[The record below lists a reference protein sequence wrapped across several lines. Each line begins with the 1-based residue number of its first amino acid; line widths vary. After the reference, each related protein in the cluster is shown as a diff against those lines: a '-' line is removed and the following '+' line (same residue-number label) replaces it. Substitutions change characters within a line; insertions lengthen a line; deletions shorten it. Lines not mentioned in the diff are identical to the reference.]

1 MAESNQAE
9 AALRESEERFRSA
22 FEHTNVAMVLTDINN
37 RFVRVNRV
45 FALMFGYSPSEMLG
59 MSTADVT
66 HADDLAESQAL
77 RDALLSGQATH
88 FQMEKRYLHKDG
100 HVFWGLTN
108 VSLVRDPLGQPV
120 QYFGQV
126 QDITQRK
133 RDEEALA
140 SYNRRLRILR
150 QIDSALISGE
160 DPAAIAA
167 TALPLLRDLLGVGRA
182 IVNLFDLARSEVEW
196 LAAAGRRRVRVGP
209 GVRYSIQFMGDVEA
223 LQRGEHQLIDI
234 RTLPPG
240 PEVDALFGSGI
251 HTYVVVPMIANA
263 SSCMLRNS
271 KPGSR
276 SERGTWKRR
285 TPNWS
290 R

>member
-22 FEHTNVAMVLTDINN
+22 FEHTNVAMVLTDIHN

-120 QYFGQV
+120 QYVGQLL
-126 QDITQRK
+126 DITDRK
-133 RDEEALA
+133 RAEEALA
-140 SYNRRLRILR
+140 SYNRRLHILR
-150 QIDSALISGE
+150 RIDSA
-160 DPAAIAA
+160 
-167 TALPLLRDLLGVGRA
+167 
-182 IVNLFDLARSEVEW
+182 
-196 LAAAGRRRVRVGP
+196 
-209 GVRYSIQFMGDVEA
+209 
-223 LQRGEHQLIDI
+223 
-234 RTLPPG
+234 
-240 PEVDALFGSGI
+240 
-251 HTYVVVPMIANA
+251 
-263 SSCMLRNS
+263 
-271 KPGSR
+271 
-276 SERGTWKRR
+276 
-285 TPNWS
+285 
-290 R
+290 